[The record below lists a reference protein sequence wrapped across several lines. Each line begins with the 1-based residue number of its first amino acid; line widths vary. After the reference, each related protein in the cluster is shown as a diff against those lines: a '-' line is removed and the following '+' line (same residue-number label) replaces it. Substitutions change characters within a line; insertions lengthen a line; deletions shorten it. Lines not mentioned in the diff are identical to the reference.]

1 MSVLTDAGAVLPQK
15 NPNFI
20 GMKKGIRLIIAD
32 DHEIFRDGLALM
44 LSKQEAVTLIGQAG
58 DGQELLRL
66 VDESRPDMVLTDIKM
81 PKLDGIAAAK
91 LILERYPAT
100 KIIALSMFEEAD
112 LIVEML
118 EAGAKGYLLKNA
130 DKREILDA
138 ILTVD
143 EGNIF
148 YCKHT
153 TAHLASLIVK
163 SKFDAHKKSVGPLFT
178 EREREII
185 KLICRQHTAQ
195 EIGGMLFLSKRTVEG
210 YRTRILE
217 KMDVKNTAGVV
228 IFALKHSI
236 IKEEE
241 IL

>member
-1 MSVLTDAGAVLPQK
+1 MK
-15 NPNFI
+15 NRI
-20 GMKKGIRLIIAD
+20 SLVIAD

-44 LSKQEAVTLIGQAG
+44 LSKQEAVILAGQAG
-58 DGQELLRL
+58 DGQELLQL
-66 VDESRPDMVLTDIKM
+66 VDETRPDMVLTDIKM

-91 LILERYPAT
+91 RILQRYPET
-100 KIIALSMFEEAD
+100 KIIALSMFEEED

-130 DKREILDA
+130 DKREILEA
-138 ILTVD
+138 IFTVND
-143 EGNIF
+143 GNIF

-163 SKFDAHKKSVGPLFT
+163 SKFDLHRKAAGPLFT
-178 EREREII
+178 DREREII

-195 EIGGMLFLSKRTVEG
+195 EIGAMLFLSKRTVEG

-236 IKEEE
+236 IREEE

>member
-1 MSVLTDAGAVLPQK
+1 MK
-15 NPNFI
+15 N
-20 GMKKGIRLIIAD
+20 IRLIIAD

-44 LSKQEAVTLIGQAG
+44 LSKQENMTLVGQAG
-58 DGQELLRL
+58 DGQALLQL
-66 VDESRPDMVLTDIKM
+66 AEETQPDMVLTDIKM
-81 PKLDGIAAAK
+81 PIVDGITATRA
-91 LILERYPAT
+91 LLRLYPHL
-100 KIIALSMFEEAD
+100 KIIALSMFEEEN
-112 LIVEML
+112 LIVDML

-130 DKREILDA
+130 DKQEILQA
-138 ILTVD
+138 ILTVL

-163 SKFDAHKKSVGPLFT
+163 SKFDPQKKDPAVLFT

-185 KLICRQHTAQ
+185 RLICLQHTAQ
-195 EIGGMLFLSKRTVEG
+195 EIGDLLYISKRTVEG

-228 IFALKHSI
+228 IFALKHSLI
-236 IKEEE
+236 GENE
-241 IL
+241 LL

>member
-1 MSVLTDAGAVLPQK
+1 MNTT
-15 NPNFI
+15 
-20 GMKKGIRLIIAD
+20 IRLVIAD

-44 LSKQEAVTLIGQAG
+44 LSKQDAVVLTGQAA
-58 DGQELLRL
+58 DGEELLRL
-66 VDESRPDMVLTDIKM
+66 VADNRPDIVLTDIKM
-81 PKLDGIAAAK
+81 PRLGGIAAAK
-91 LILERYPAT
+91 ILLQRFPDL
-100 KIIALSMFEEAD
+100 KIIALSMFDEEA

-130 DKREILDA
+130 DKKEIMEA
-138 ILTVD
+138 ILTVN

-163 SKFDAHKKSVGPLFT
+163 SKFDSRLKAPSTLFT
-178 EREREII
+178 DREKDII
-185 KLICRQHTAQ
+185 RLICRQHTAQ
-195 EIGGMLFLSKRTVEG
+195 EIGDLLFLSKRTVEG

-236 IKEEE
+236 IREEE

>member
-1 MSVLTDAGAVLPQK
+1 MNNTISLV
-15 NPNFI
+15 
-20 GMKKGIRLIIAD
+20 IAD

-44 LSKQEAVTLIGQAG
+44 LAKQDTIVLAGQAG
-58 DGQELLRL
+58 DGQELVRL
-66 VDESRPDMVLTDIKM
+66 VDETRPDMVLTDIKM
-81 PKLDGIAAAK
+81 PRLDGIGAAR
-91 LILERYPAT
+91 ILLQRHPAL
-100 KIIALSMFEEAD
+100 KIIALSMFEEED

-118 EAGAKGYLLKNA
+118 EAGARGYLLKNA
-130 DKREILDA
+130 DKQEIMEA
-138 ILTVD
+138 IRTVD

-153 TAHLASLIVK
+153 TARLASLIVK
-163 SKFDAHKKSVGPLFT
+163 SKFDASKKAHGHLFT
-178 EREREII
+178 DREKEII
-185 KLICRQHTAQ
+185 RLICRQHTAQ
-195 EIGGMLFLSKRTVEG
+195 EIGDLLFLSKRTVEG

>member
-1 MSVLTDAGAVLPQK
+1 MRTGKGRTYIIRMK
-15 NPNFI
+15 NS
-20 GMKKGIRLIIAD
+20 IRLIIAD

-44 LSKQEAVTLIGQAG
+44 LSKQESVTLVGQAS
-58 DGQELLRL
+58 DGHELLQL
-66 VDESRPDMVLTDIKM
+66 VDETKPDMVLTDIKM
-81 PKLDGIAAAK
+81 PRLDGISGAK
-91 LILERYPAT
+91 ILLQRYPQL
-100 KIIALSMFEEAD
+100 KIIALSMFEEEG

-118 EAGAKGYLLKNA
+118 EAGARGYLLKNA
-130 DKREILDA
+130 DKKEILEA
-138 ILTVD
+138 IMTVN

-163 SKFDAHKKSVGPLFT
+163 SKFDSRLKGHSNLFT
-178 EREREII
+178 DREKDII
-185 KLICRQHTAQ
+185 RLICRQHTAQ
-195 EIGGMLFLSKRTVEG
+195 EIGNLLFLSKRTVEG

-228 IFALKHSI
+228 IYALKHSI
-236 IKEEE
+236 IREEE

>member
-1 MSVLTDAGAVLPQK
+1 MGTAISLV
-15 NPNFI
+15 
-20 GMKKGIRLIIAD
+20 IAD

-44 LSKQEAVTLIGQAG
+44 LSKQDNVKLVGQAG
-58 DGQELLRL
+58 DGLELVRL
-66 VDESRPDMVLTDIKM
+66 VDETSPDMVLTDIKM
-81 PKLDGIAAAK
+81 PRMDGIAAARQ
-91 LILERYPAT
+91 LLQRHPGLN
-100 KIIALSMFEEAD
+100 IIALSMFEEED

-118 EAGAKGYLLKNA
+118 EAGARGYLLKNA
-130 DKREILDA
+130 DKKEILDA
-138 ILTVD
+138 IVTVR

-153 TAHLASLIVK
+153 TARLASLIVK
-163 SKFDAHKKSVGPLFT
+163 SKFDQHKKSPGALFT
-178 EREREII
+178 DREREIVR
-185 KLICRQHTAQ
+185 LICRQHTAQ
-195 EIGGMLFLSKRTVEG
+195 EIGEMLFLSKRTVEG

-236 IKEEE
+236 IREEE

>member
-1 MSVLTDAGAVLPQK
+1 MK
-15 NPNFI
+15 NRI
-20 GMKKGIRLIIAD
+20 SLVIAD

-44 LSKQEAVTLIGQAG
+44 LAKQETVELVGQAS
-58 DGQELLRL
+58 DGNQLLQL
-66 VDESRPDMVLTDIKM
+66 VDEYRPDMVLTDIKM
-81 PKLDGIAAAK
+81 PRLDGIAAAK
-91 LILERYPAT
+91 MLLQRYPGL
-100 KIIALSMFEEAD
+100 KIIALSMFEEED

-118 EAGAKGYLLKNA
+118 EAGARGYLLKNA
-130 DKREILDA
+130 DKQEIMEA
-138 ILTVD
+138 IFTVE

-148 YCKHT
+148 DCKQT
-153 TAHLASLIVK
+153 TARLASLIVR
-163 SKFDAHKKSVGPLFT
+163 SKFDANKKAQAHLFND
-178 EREREII
+178 REKEII
-185 KLICRQHTAQ
+185 RLICKQHTAQ
-195 EIGGMLFLSKRTVEG
+195 EIGDLLFLSKRTVEG

>member
-1 MSVLTDAGAVLPQK
+1 MK
-15 NPNFI
+15 NRI
-20 GMKKGIRLIIAD
+20 TLVIAD

-44 LSKQEAVTLIGQAG
+44 LAKQDTVELIGQAG
-58 DGQELLRL
+58 DGQQLLQ
-66 VDESRPDMVLTDIKM
+66 VVEESRPDLVLTDIKM
-81 PKLDGIAAAK
+81 PRLDGIAAAK
-91 LILERYPAT
+91 LLLQRYPGL
-100 KIIALSMFEEAD
+100 KIIALSMFEEED

-118 EAGAKGYLLKNA
+118 EAGARGYLLKNA
-130 DKREILDA
+130 DKQEIMDA
-138 ILTVD
+138 IFTVQ

-153 TAHLASLIVK
+153 TARLASLIVK
-163 SKFDAHKKSVGPLFT
+163 SKFDANKKAQDHLFND
-178 EREREII
+178 REKEII
-185 KLICRQHTAQ
+185 RLICKQHTAQ
-195 EIGGMLFLSKRTVEG
+195 EIGDLVFLSKRTVEG

-217 KMDVKNTAGVV
+217 KMEVKNTAGVV

>member
-1 MSVLTDAGAVLPQK
+1 MK
-15 NPNFI
+15 NT
-20 GMKKGIRLIIAD
+20 IRLIIAD

-44 LSKQEAVTLIGQAG
+44 LSKQEAVTLVGQAS
-58 DGQELLRL
+58 DGHELLQL
-66 VDESRPDMVLTDIKM
+66 VDETKPDMVLTDIKM
-81 PKLDGIAAAK
+81 PRLDGISGAK
-91 LILERYPAT
+91 ILLQRYPQL
-100 KIIALSMFEEAD
+100 KIIALSMFEEED

-130 DKREILDA
+130 DKKEILEA
-138 ILTVD
+138 IITVN

-163 SKFDAHKKSVGPLFT
+163 SKFDARLKGHSNLFT
-178 EREREII
+178 DREKDII
-185 KLICRQHTAQ
+185 RLICRQHTAQ
-195 EIGGMLFLSKRTVEG
+195 EIGELLFLSKRTVEG

-228 IFALKHSI
+228 IYALKHNI
-236 IKEEE
+236 IREEE

>member
-1 MSVLTDAGAVLPQK
+1 MGIQGKSLIFV
-15 NPNFI
+15 
-20 GMKKGIRLIIAD
+20 GMKNGISLVIAD

-44 LSKQEAVTLIGQAG
+44 LSKQDTVKLVGQAG
-58 DGQELLRL
+58 DGLELMRM
-66 VDESRPDMVLTDIKM
+66 VEETRPDMVLTDIKM
-81 PKLDGIAAAK
+81 PRMDGIAAARQ
-91 LILERYPAT
+91 LLQLYPGL
-100 KIIALSMFEEAD
+100 KIIALSMFEEED

-118 EAGAKGYLLKNA
+118 EAGARGYLLKNA
-130 DKREILDA
+130 DKKEILDA
-138 ILTVD
+138 IVTVQ

-153 TAHLASLIVK
+153 TARLASLIVK
-163 SKFDAHKKSVGPLFT
+163 SKFDQHKKSPGALFT
-178 EREREII
+178 DREREIVR
-185 KLICRQHTAQ
+185 LICRQHTAQ
-195 EIGGMLFLSKRTVEG
+195 EIGEMLFLSKRTVEG

-236 IKEEE
+236 IREEE

>member
-1 MSVLTDAGAVLPQK
+1 MK
-15 NPNFI
+15 N
-20 GMKKGIRLIIAD
+20 GISLVIAD

-44 LSKQEAVTLIGQAG
+44 LSKQDNVKLVGQAG
-58 DGQELLRL
+58 DGLELMRM
-66 VDESRPDMVLTDIKM
+66 VEETRPDMVLTDIKM
-81 PKLDGIAAAK
+81 PRMDGIAAAK
-91 LILERYPAT
+91 QLLQKFPGM
-100 KIIALSMFEEAD
+100 KIIALSMFEEED

-118 EAGAKGYLLKNA
+118 EAGARGYLLKNA
-130 DKREILDA
+130 DKKEILDA
-138 ILTVD
+138 IVTVQ

-153 TAHLASLIVK
+153 TARLASLIVK
-163 SKFDAHKKSVGPLFT
+163 SKFDQQKKSPGALFT
-178 EREREII
+178 DREREII
-185 KLICRQHTAQ
+185 RLICRQHTAQ

-236 IKEEE
+236 IREEE

>member
-1 MSVLTDAGAVLPQK
+1 MK
-15 NPNFI
+15 N
-20 GMKKGIRLIIAD
+20 IRLIIAD

-44 LSKQEAVTLIGQAG
+44 LSKQENMTLAGQAG
-58 DGQELLRL
+58 DGQALLQL
-66 VDESRPDMVLTDIKM
+66 AAETQPDMILTDIKM
-81 PKLDGIAAAK
+81 PIVDGITATRT
-91 LILERYPAT
+91 LLRLYPHL
-100 KIIALSMFEEAD
+100 KIIALSMFEEEN
-112 LIVEML
+112 LIVDML

-130 DKREILDA
+130 DKQEILQA
-138 ILTVD
+138 IITVL

-163 SKFDAHKKSVGPLFT
+163 SKFDPQKKDPAVLFT

-185 KLICRQHTAQ
+185 RLICLQHTAQ
-195 EIGGMLFLSKRTVEG
+195 EIGDLLYISKRTVEG

-228 IFALKHSI
+228 IFALKHSLI
-236 IKEEE
+236 GENE
-241 IL
+241 LL

>member
-1 MSVLTDAGAVLPQK
+1 MK
-15 NPNFI
+15 NNI
-20 GMKKGIRLIIAD
+20 SIVIAD

-44 LSKQEAVTLIGQAG
+44 LSKQDTVTLVGQAG
-58 DGQELLRL
+58 DGEELLRL
-66 VDESRPDMVLTDIKM
+66 VEEHQPDMVLIDIKM
-81 PKLDGIAAAK
+81 PRMDGISAARI
-91 LILERYPAT
+91 ILQQNPHL
-100 KIIALSMFEEAD
+100 KIIALSMFEEEN

-130 DKREILDA
+130 DKKEILEA
-138 ILTVD
+138 IFTVY

-153 TAHLASLIVK
+153 TARLAAMIVK
-163 SKFDAHKKSVGPLFT
+163 SKFDPQKKNPDALFT
-178 EREREII
+178 EREKEII
-185 KLICRQHTAQ
+185 RLICRQNTAQ
-195 EIGGMLFLSKRTVEG
+195 EIGEHLFLSKRTVEG

-228 IFALKHSI
+228 VFALKNNMI
-236 IKEEE
+236 REED

>member
-1 MSVLTDAGAVLPQK
+1 MCSPGK
-15 NPNFI
+15 KPNFI
-20 GMKKGIRLIIAD
+20 RMKNGISLVIAD

-44 LSKQEAVTLIGQAG
+44 LSKQDAVTLVGQAG
-58 DGQELLRL
+58 DGQELLQL
-66 VDESRPDMVLTDIKM
+66 VEEMRPNLVLTDIKM
-81 PKLDGIAAAK
+81 PKLDGIGAAK
-91 LILERYPAT
+91 LILQRHPET
-100 KIIALSMFEEAD
+100 KIIALSMYEEED

-130 DKREILDA
+130 DKREILEA
-138 ILTVD
+138 ILTVN

-163 SKFDAHKKSVGPLFT
+163 SKFDSHKKALGPLFT

-185 KLICRQHTAQ
+185 RLICRQHTAQ
-195 EIGGMLFLSKRTVEG
+195 EIGELLFLSKRTVEG

>member
-1 MSVLTDAGAVLPQK
+1 VPGAGIQGK
-15 NPNFI
+15 NLIFVW
-20 GMKKGIRLIIAD
+20 MKNGISLVIAD

-44 LSKQEAVTLIGQAG
+44 LSKQENVKLVGQAG
-58 DGQELLRL
+58 DGLELMRM
-66 VDESRPDMVLTDIKM
+66 VEETGPDMVLTDIKM
-81 PKLDGIAAAK
+81 PRMDGIVAAK
-91 LILERYPAT
+91 QLLQRYPGM
-100 KIIALSMFEEAD
+100 KIIALSMFEEED

-118 EAGAKGYLLKNA
+118 EAGARGYLLKNA
-130 DKREILDA
+130 DKKEILDA
-138 ILTVD
+138 IVTVQ

-153 TAHLASLIVK
+153 TARLASLIVK
-163 SKFDAHKKSVGPLFT
+163 SKFDQQKRSPGALFT
-178 EREREII
+178 DREREIVR
-185 KLICRQHTAQ
+185 LICRQHTAQ
-195 EIGGMLFLSKRTVEG
+195 EIGEMLFLSKRTVEG

-236 IKEEE
+236 IREEE

>member
-1 MSVLTDAGAVLPQK
+1 MK
-15 NPNFI
+15 NSI
-20 GMKKGIRLIIAD
+20 SLVIAD

-58 DGQELLRL
+58 DGQELVRL
-66 VDESRPDMVLTDIKM
+66 VDETRPDMVLTDIKM
-81 PKLDGIAAAK
+81 PRLDGIAAAK
-91 LILERYPAT
+91 SLLQRYPAL
-100 KIIALSMFEEAD
+100 KIIALSMFEEED

-130 DKREILDA
+130 DKKEILEA
-138 ILTVD
+138 IFTVYD
-143 EGNIF
+143 GNIY

-163 SKFDAHKKSVGPLFT
+163 SKFDSHKRPSGPLFT
-178 EREREII
+178 DREREII
-185 KLICRQHTAQ
+185 RLICRQHTAQ
-195 EIGGMLFLSKRTVEG
+195 EIGELLFLSKRTVEG